1 MSASLFYILEEN
13 QDIKRGNGMWEKN
26 IVFG

>member
-1 MSASLFYILEEN
+1 MSTSLFYILKEN